1 MAPQQETEGIVMSV
15 EMEMHI
21 DGIPELRE
29 KLDRLDGGMKR
40 NVHDGM
46 QFEAEAM
53 KNVAR
58 ARCPVRTG
66 RLRDSIYA
74 KVRDWVLQLG
84 ATAPYAVYQEFG
96 TRYIQARR
104 FLSNAVELRM
114 QSLINRINRS
124 IRRAIEEA
132 ST

>member
-1 MAPQQETEGIVMSV
+1 VSV
-15 EMEMHI
+15 EMEIHVHKL
-21 DGIPELRE
+21 PALRE
-29 KLDRLDGGMKR
+29 KLIRLDEGMKR
-40 NVHDGM
+40 KVHEAM

-74 KVRDWVLQLG
+74 KVRDGILQLG
-84 ATAPYAVYQEFG
+84 ATAPYAIYQELG
-96 TRYIQARR
+96 TRHIMPRE
-104 FLSNAVELRM
+104 FLKNAVWLRM
-114 QSLINRINRS
+114 QSLVNRVN
-124 IRRAIEEA
+124 RAIGEAVREA

>member
-1 MAPQQETEGIVMSV
+1 
-15 EMEMHI
+15 MEIHI
-21 DGIPELRE
+21 YGLPELRE
-29 KLDRLDGGMKR
+29 KLRRLDEGMKR
-40 NVHDGM
+40 NVHDAM

-74 KVRDWVLQLG
+74 KVRDWIIQLG

-114 QSLINRINRS
+114 QSLINRINQAISQS
-124 IRRAIEEA
+124 IREV

>member
-1 MAPQQETEGIVMSV
+1 MSV

-21 DGIPELRE
+21 DGIRELRE
-29 KLDRLDGGMKR
+29 KLTHLDNGMKAT
-40 NVHDGM
+40 VHDVM
-46 QFEAEAM
+46 HVEAEAM
-53 KNVAR
+53 KNMAR

-74 KVRDWVLQLG
+74 KVQGWIIQLG
-84 ATAPYAVYQEFG
+84 ATAPYAVYQELG

-114 QSLINRINRS
+114 QSLINRIDEA
-124 IRRAIEEA
+124 IRQVIGEA
-132 ST
+132 STR

>member
-1 MAPQQETEGIVMSV
+1 MSV

-21 DGIPELRE
+21 EGLPELHQ
-29 KLDRLDGGMKR
+29 KLSQLDDGLKR
-40 NVHDGM
+40 YVQEAM

-53 KNVAR
+53 QNMAR

-74 KVRDWVLQLG
+74 EVQDWIIELG
-84 ATAPYAVYQEFG
+84 AAVPYAVYQEFG
-96 TRYIQARR
+96 TRFIRARR

-114 QSLINRINRS
+114 PVLVNSLNGAINQ
-124 IRRAIEEA
+124 AIEE
-132 ST
+132 TGGP

>member
-1 MAPQQETEGIVMSV
+1 MSV
-15 EMEMHI
+15 EMEIHI
-21 DGIPELRE
+21 DGIPELRK
-29 KLDRLDGGMKR
+29 KLNRLDDGMKR
-40 NVHDGM
+40 NVHDAM

-74 KVRDWVLQLG
+74 KVRDWIIQLG
-84 ATAPYAVYQEFG
+84 ATAPYAIYQELG
-96 TRYIQARR
+96 TRYIRPR
-104 FLSNAVELRM
+104 KFLKNAVSLRM
-114 QSLINRINRS
+114 QSLINRINRAIRQS
-124 IRRAIEEA
+124 IGEA

>member
-1 MAPQQETEGIVMSV
+1 MSV

-29 KLDRLDGGMKR
+29 KLNRLDEGMKR
-40 NVHDGM
+40 NVQEAM
-46 QFEAEAM
+46 QFEADAM
-53 KNVAR
+53 RNAAR

-74 KVRDWVLQLG
+74 KVRDWVIQLG
-84 ATAPYAVYQEFG
+84 ATAPYAIYQELG
-96 TRYIQARR
+96 TRYIRPR
-104 FLSNAVELRM
+104 EFLKNAVSLRM
-114 QSLINRINRS
+114 QSLINRINRAIQQS
-124 IRRAIEEA
+124 IEEA

>member
-1 MAPQQETEGIVMSV
+1 MSV

-21 DGIPELRE
+21 DKLPALRE
-29 KLDRLDGGMKR
+29 KLIRLDEAMKR
-40 NVHDGM
+40 KVHEAM
-46 QFEAEAM
+46 LFEAEAM

-74 KVRDWVLQLG
+74 KVRDGILQLG
-84 ATAPYAVYQEFG
+84 ATAPYAIYQELG
-96 TRYIQARR
+96 TRHIRPRA
-104 FLSNAVELRM
+104 FLKNAVWLRM
-114 QSLINRINRS
+114 QSLVNRINGVIGEAVR
-124 IRRAIEEA
+124 EA

>member
-1 MAPQQETEGIVMSV
+1 VSV

-21 DGIPELRE
+21 DKLPQLRE
-29 KLDRLDGGMKR
+29 KLNQLDDRMKR
-40 NVHDGM
+40 KVHEAM

-53 KNVAR
+53 KNIAR

-74 KVRDWVLQLG
+74 KVRDWILQLG
-84 ATAPYAVYQEFG
+84 ATAPYAIYQELG
-96 TRYIQARR
+96 TRYIRPRR
-104 FLSNAVELRM
+104 FLKNAVSLRM
-114 QSLINRINRS
+114 QSLINRVN
-124 IRRAIEEA
+124 RAIRQAIREA